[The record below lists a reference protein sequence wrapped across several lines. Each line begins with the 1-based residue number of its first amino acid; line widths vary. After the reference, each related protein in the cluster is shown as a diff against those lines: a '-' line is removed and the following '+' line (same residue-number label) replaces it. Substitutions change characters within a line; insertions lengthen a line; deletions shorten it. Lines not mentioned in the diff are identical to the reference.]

1 MRKITCHCEQV
12 FSADLPETV
21 NLDENPGIL
30 DQIADGSFLSCVCPV
45 CGSTLH
51 TDLQTDILWSS
62 KNVRLRLI
70 PELKRFSFASGKEK
84 TAEGTQIVIGYPE
97 LADRVAVLRDGLD
110 PLAVEAL
117 KYHLLEKAAEI
128 PSERD
133 PYIVYEKR
141 LDSGALEFHI
151 FGLKT
156 DEVAVTSVP
165 FSLYEKVK
173 QQAEEHPGDEL
184 FSALQNGAY
193 LSVQN
198 VFPERTG
205 GL

>member
-1 MRKITCHCEQV
+1 MRGRNLEHGRLLLEI
-12 FSADLPETV
+12 DLAV
-21 NLDENPGIL
+21 IWYY
-30 DQIADGSFLSCVCPV
+30 QHS
-45 CGSTLH
+45 
-51 TDLQTDILWSS
+51 LQSLFRRMNIPTFI
-62 KNVRLRLI
+62 VPPLRCDN
-70 PELKRFSFASGKEK
+70 
-84 TAEGTQIVIGYPE
+84 YP
-97 LADRVAVLRDGLD
+97 DV
-110 PLAVEAL
+110 VEAL
-117 KYHLLEKAAEI
+117 GKRIGRAEKAAEI